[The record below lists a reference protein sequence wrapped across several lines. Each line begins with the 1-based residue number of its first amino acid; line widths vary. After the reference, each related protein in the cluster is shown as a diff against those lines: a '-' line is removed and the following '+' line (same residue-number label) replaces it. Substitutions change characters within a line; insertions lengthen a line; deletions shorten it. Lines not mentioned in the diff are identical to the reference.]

1 VPPLAGALEYHRDAG
16 EPATLAILQEFVAN
30 QGDAWSYTL
39 DWLERFFQAVSG
51 GRKLERPP
59 TDDPLSLSAQA
70 PSSETRAALGDYLDS
85 ARLLGRRTAELHL
98 ALGGRSSDPS
108 FAPEPFTASYRRSLN
123 RSLRNL
129 TAQVFRQLRE
139 RLSQLPAG
147 VRAGA
152 ERVLAQE
159 TELLERFSELGER
172 KLSGRRILGHGEY
185 HLGQVLYTGEDF
197 VIIDFEGEPARPLR
211 ERRIKHS
218 PLRDVAGMLRSFH
231 YAAYARLAG
240 APGPGTARV
249 EDFARLEP
257 AARFWYLWSS
267 AAFLSAY
274 FDVAHVGG
282 LLARSRAELSFLL
295 EVLILEKAIYE
306 LGYELNHRPAWLK
319 IPTQAVLEALEP
331 KTTEAGR
338 DVPPRGGQDGELK

>member
-1 VPPLAGALEYHRDAG
+1 VRAAEGEISSEERAHILTALRLAKLQNPATSESLFDFIGTVLLLQDPAGLDELQRAERRDFVMRFQQLTGPVMAKGLEDTAFYRYYPLASLND
-16 EPATLAILQEFVAN
+16 V
-30 QGDAWSYTL
+30 
-39 DWLERFFQAVSG
+39 G
-51 GRKLERPP
+51 GNPDF
-59 TDDPLSLSAQA
+59 T
-70 PSSETRAALGDYLDS
+70 
-85 ARLLGRRTAELHL
+85 
-98 ALGGRSSDPS
+98 
-108 FAPEPFTASYRRSLN
+108 PEPFTASYRRSLN

-139 RLSQLPAG
+139 RLKVLPPG
-147 VRAGA
+147 VRAGV
-152 ERVLAQE
+152 ERVLSRE
-159 TELLERFSELGER
+159 GELLQRFSALAER
-172 KLSGRRILGHGEY
+172 QLSVRRIRGHGDF

-240 APGPGTARV
+240 ERAPATVGV

-257 AARFWYLWSS
+257 AARLWYLWGS

-274 FDVAHVGG
+274 LDVAHPGG
-282 LLARSRAELSFLL
+282 LLPRSRAELSFLL
-295 EVLILEKAIYE
+295 EILILEKAIYE

-319 IPTQAVLEALEP
+319 IPTQAVLEALEQG
-331 KTTEAGR
+331 TTEAGR
-338 DVPPRGGQDGELK
+338 DVPARAGQDGEVK